1 MLRGFAVIKEA
12 LALAEELRALVRV
25 GIIDKEQA
33 NVKFSKLYGIAL
45 YPVRKRKKR
54 ELYL

>member
-45 YPVRKRKKR
+45 YPVRKRKKK
-54 ELYL
+54 